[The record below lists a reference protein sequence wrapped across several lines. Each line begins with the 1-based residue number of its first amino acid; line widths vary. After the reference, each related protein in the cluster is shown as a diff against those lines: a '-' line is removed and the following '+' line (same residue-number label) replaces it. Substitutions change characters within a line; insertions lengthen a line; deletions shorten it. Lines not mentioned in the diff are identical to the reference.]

1 MKFWDTS
8 ALIPLL
14 ADEPQ
19 TDAVRA
25 IAESDPKLAVSF
37 ITAVEVDSALWRK
50 AKRSADEIARQRS
63 HRRLAALEADWL
75 VIASFD
81 DVLHEA
87 RRIVRRRGL
96 RAADALQLASAML
109 LRPTGVTTFVTLDHD
124 LAAAARA
131 EGFPTLP

>member
-1 MKFWDTS
+1 VKFWDTS
-8 ALIPLL
+8 ALVPLL

-25 IAESDPKLAVSF
+25 IAESDPELAVSF
-37 ITAVEVDSALWRK
+37 ITAIEVDSALWRK
-50 AKRSADEIARQRS
+50 SKRSADEVARQRS

-75 VIASFD
+75 VINSFD
-81 DVLHEA
+81 HVLHEA

-109 LRPTGVTTFVTLDHD
+109 LRPAGVTTFVTLDHD

-131 EGFPTLP
+131 EGFPILP